1 MKNSVEEATMHGW
14 HGKVLRINLASGE
27 IGVEEVDPKIARD
40 YLGGRGWAIRYLFD
54 EVDPMVEPLSPENK
68 LIFATGPLTGTPAP
82 TGNRYMVV
90 TKSPLTGALANSN
103 SGGVFPTE
111 MKWTGFDMFIFEG
124 KAEKPVYLWV
134 NEDHVELRQA
144 DHLWGKNVPETTDLL
159 LEETDPNAKV
169 ACIGP
174 AGERLVKI
182 AAIMN
187 DKHRAAARS
196 GVGAVMGS
204 KNLKAVVVR
213 GAKKP
218 AFAAPDEMKT
228 LSMEIQKEVGTD
240 IKTKGSSLREYG
252 TAYVPQVTNELGI
265 LPTRNFQTGRFEGVD
280 QIDGPSLKEQF
291 LIRAKPC
298 YKCPIACGRDTRVD
312 VPGYEGAGEG
322 PEYETLGAI
331 GSACGVDNLAA
342 ITKANYVCNELGL
355 DTISTGATISCA
367 MEMYENGVIPED
379 DIGQPLRFGDADALI
394 EMVLKTGYREGFG
407 DMLAEGSFSLAEH
420 YGHPEYS
427 ITAKKLEFP
436 GYDPRGAQGMGLLY
450 ATSNIGA
457 SHMSGDIAYSEVFGV
472 PVKLDP
478 ISIADKARIVKRFED
493 VFAVIDAVGLCVFLS
508 VRYMLD
514 PDIDLLPQRLTQ
526 VLNHATGGGYDVE
539 AVLEAGERI
548 FNLERL
554 FLLGAGFTAD
564 DDTLPDRMLMEPM
577 TEGPAKG
584 HVVELGEMLPDF
596 YSLRGWDLK
605 GVPTDEKLQS
615 LGLFADKEEI
625 NG

>member
-1 MKNSVEEATMHGW
+1 LKGW
-14 HGKVLRINLASGE
+14 HGKILRVNLTTGDISTE
-27 IGVEEVDPKIARD
+27 TIDPNIAKD
-40 YLGGRGWAIRYLFD
+40 YLGGRGWAIRYLYD
-54 EVDPMVEPLSPENK
+54 EVDPRVDPLSPENK
-68 LIFATGPLTGTPAP
+68 MIFATGPLTGTPAP

-90 TKSPLTGALANSN
+90 TKSPLTGALADSN

-124 KAEKPVYLWV
+124 KAQQPVYLWV
-134 NEDHVELRQA
+134 NEDQVELRPA
-144 DHLWGKNVPETTDLL
+144 DHLWGKEVPETTDLL
-159 LEETDPNAKV
+159 VEETDPKAKV

-174 AGERLVKI
+174 AGERLVKV

-187 DKHRAAARS
+187 DKNRAAGRS

-213 GAKKP
+213 GKQLP
-218 AFAAPDEMKT
+218 EFADPDNMKD
-228 LSMEIQKEVGTD
+228 LSMFIQKEVGGD

-252 TAYVPQVTNELGI
+252 TAYVPQITNELGI
-265 LPTRNFQTGRFEGVD
+265 LPTRNFKTGKFEGVD
-280 QIDGPSLKEQF
+280 NIDGPSLKEQF

-331 GSACGVDNLAA
+331 GSACGIDNLAA
-342 ITKANYVCNELGL
+342 ILKANYLCNEIGM
-355 DTISTGATISCA
+355 DTISAGVTISCA
-367 MEMYENGVIPED
+367 MEMYEDGVIPEE
-379 DIGQPLRFGDADALI
+379 DIGQPLKFGDADSMI
-394 EMVLKTGYREGFG
+394 EFIRKTGYREGFG
-407 DMLAEGSFSLAEH
+407 DLLAEGSYRLADH

-457 SHMSGDIAYSEVFGV
+457 SHMAGDIAYSEVFGV

-478 ISIADKARIVKRFED
+478 VSIEDKAQIVKRFED
-493 VFAVIDAVGLCVFLS
+493 IFAVIDAVGLCVFLS

-514 PDIDLLPQRLTQ
+514 DDISLLPSRLTQ
-526 VLNHATGGGYDVE
+526 VMNYATGAGYDVE
-539 AVLEAGERI
+539 TMLEAGERV

-554 FLLGAGFTAD
+554 FLLKAGFTSE
-564 DDTLPDRMLMEPM
+564 DDTLPDRMLKEPL

-584 HVVELGEMLPDF
+584 HVVYLDQMLPEF
-596 YSLRGWDLK
+596 YRLRGWDEN
-605 GVPTDEKLQS
+605 GVPTPEKLSS
-615 LGLFADKEEI
+615 LGI
-625 NG
+625 Q